1 MKENKLYLHLMA
13 VLAISGALAAL
24 LPSLATATQCLVMG
38 IAALGGTFLLGKVGL
53 LSFAQAAFFGA
64 GSYAAGLAGL
74 HLNVGALGM
83 LAAGM
88 VAAGV
93 VGLLVGCVATR
104 RRGVYFIMMTLA
116 LGQLA
121 FFIAYAWS
129 DLTGGDNGLASV
141 PRAPLS
147 IAGHSL
153 LSLES
158 PGVFYGFCVLCLL
171 LTYAAL
177 HCFSRSPFG
186 AVLAAIR
193 ENEDRAIAAGYNV
206 YWFKV
211 GAIVAS
217 AGAAGVAGA
226 LYAMFLRFVPLSNI
240 DFTMV
245 NHLVLVTLIG
255 GTGSLMG
262 GVLGGVAYELLS
274 HTLAEVWDRWLLL
287 LGLALIG
294 IGVWMQ
300 SGLWGLWEALLRR
313 VRPGQD
319 SKEGFDERRHA

>member
-1 MKENKLYLHLMA
+1 MMRDHRLPLHL
-13 VLAISGALAAL
+13 LAILALAGGLAVSM
-24 LPSLATATQCLVMG
+24 PSLATATQCVVMAV
-38 IAALGGTFLLGKVGL
+38 AALGGTFLLGKVGL

-74 HLNVGALGM
+74 HLHAGALGM
-83 LAAGM
+83 LAAGVA
-88 VAAGV
+88 VAAFA
-93 VGLLVGCVATR
+93 GLLVGCIATR

-141 PRAPLS
+141 PRGALTIGGFELTPLETP
-147 IAGHSL
+147 AA
-153 LSLES
+153 
-158 PGVFYGFCVLCLL
+158 FYGFCVACLVV
-171 LTYAAL
+171 TYAAL
-177 HCFSRSPFG
+177 HGVSRSPFG
-186 AVLAAIR
+186 SVLAAIR

-211 GAIVAS
+211 GAIVMS
-217 AGAAGVAGA
+217 AAATGVAGA

-240 DFTMV
+240 DFAMV

-274 HTLAEVWDRWLLL
+274 HFLVGLWERWLLL
-287 LGLALIG
+287 LGLALIF

-300 SGLWGLWEALLRR
+300 SGLWGLLEALARR
-313 VRPGQD
+313 VRGSQD
-319 SKEGFDERRHA
+319 KKAFQ